1 MTMYVAWWWWMDRET
16 DRSPVDRDIFFWL
29 FFLPFFPST
38 FYVVSKHGVARVEA
52 ANGEAG
58 WRLSLQINRL
68 TNFFHK
74 SLFRL
79 EGGLTPKPLP
89 ILFFLFSSFCK
100 YICMCGDMYPSLTAV
115 IIRASQENHA
125 NSSSR
130 CLILHTLRPLFPIRE
145 LCVSFYRSSL
155 SLSRLVLSWL
165 PPSIALL
172 SLRSNNSS
180 WCALWSSSI
189 WWLTSLRSNS
199 SHHVSYHRLSDL
211 TSLRSSYIK
220 FLTSKFSETK
230 FACPTP
236 HVWRE
241 FIRTWWCTITYP
253 PCLYIWLERSEESE
267 NDCWTL
273 E

>member
-1 MTMYVAWWWWMDRET
+1 MDRET

-155 SLSRLVLSWL
+155 SLSLS
-165 PPSIALL
+165 PSP
-172 SLRSNNSS
+172 
-180 WCALWSSSI
+180 
-189 WWLTSLRSNS
+189 
-199 SHHVSYHRLSDL
+199 
-211 TSLRSSYIK
+211 
-220 FLTSKFSETK
+220 FLTSSVDR
-230 FACPTP
+230 FALTSKQQLIMMCLMIIFDMMTY
-236 HVWRE
+236 
-241 FIRTWWCTITYP
+241 FTSKQLITSCVLP
-253 PCLYIWLERSEESE
+253 SSK
-267 NDCWTL
+267 
-273 E
+273 